1 MDHIAARL
9 PAWRLV
15 LAATL
20 TAGWTVPAQDAQGW
34 RFWDAQDGLPES
46 FVNSVVAD
54 PAGTVWSIHGS
65 SGMSRIDGYSVDASI
80 PALRFP
86 RALLWMPDGV
96 WTVDL
101 GGLQRLRGRDWE
113 FHPLDEL
120 KGIDPLSPP
129 RLRGLGP
136 TQLLIVAKEWL
147 AVYNPATRRYT
158 RVLDVAQTGL
168 GNFGDAVAVNGRLL
182 VSGGNGLALCT
193 AGEGRAS
200 FRCREYG
207 ARQLGL
213 KLFHDPQADGAG
225 GFLVVGASLDTGDE
239 RLIGFD
245 GEAWR
250 TIWQGDRAK
259 LRGWPAG
266 DGTFWIQKGNDL
278 FRLRRGCLEP
288 VPQQGALLGTIAWV
302 TPEKGG
308 VLLVGTQQGLARY
321 APPLWQAPP
330 MLAGLDSPAINAI
343 EDRKGRL
350 WLCYADRLV
359 GIENGKMRQYP
370 VPRESTLTERRP
382 VLLADG
388 SLAFLPADRKRL
400 WWFDPEHGTFRQF
413 RHPSG
418 DGFGAIAPRADG
430 TAWVQVGGSR
440 TERLRL
446 DVFDGKSFRPVVD
459 IQPKFHV
466 EFLKFVYEDRAGAV
480 WFGGPGGL
488 GRYQNGTTSVVGA
501 KEGYTA
507 AGGYAFCQLPDGRLM
522 AGGKDKLLVFDGRAW
537 KPVLDKLDRVR
548 TIVPSRDGTVW
559 VATAG
564 GVFRIRD
571 GVAILHSAEEGLAS
585 PVVNATYE
593 DHAGSTWAATS
604 RGFSVYHPEADV
616 EPPRTLFSEKDN
628 SHLTAPNGDVRLVFS
643 GIDRW
648 KQTPLSRL
656 LYSCRVDGG
665 AWSPFTEENSANLRA
680 LPPGTHH
687 FQVRAMDR
695 NGNVDPQP
703 PVFELS
709 VPLPWIRE
717 AGFLCIL
724 GFATLTIVGLAW
736 LLLSHY
742 RQLRREIEVR
752 KRAEEAA
759 QAASLSKSAFLA
771 NMSHEIR
778 TPMNGIMG
786 MTDLALGTELTAEQ
800 RDLLLTAKTSADNL
814 LTLLN
819 DILDFSKIE
828 AGRLDISPVDFPLR
842 DCIVDSLYTL
852 AARADEKGLELL
864 CRVAPEVPDDLVG
877 DPGRLRQIVINLV
890 GNAIKFTTRGEVA
903 VQIGIEPGTGEHVV
917 LHFRIAD
924 TGIGI
929 PPEKHKAV
937 FEAFEQADASTTRK
951 YGGTGL
957 GLTISRRL
965 VELMGGRIW
974 LESPRADLAAQAP
987 GPGCA
992 FHFTVAMAAG
1002 QAPPRS
1008 APAPLDGVPVLLVD
1022 DNQTNRTILMEMLR
1036 ANRMKPLA
1044 VENGEAALATLHR
1057 ARAAGCP
1064 FPLAILDFQMPDMD
1078 GFTLAARIR
1087 AQADLR
1093 DTRLFMLTSA
1103 GQRGD
1108 AARCKDIGIEVY
1120 LLKPVKQSALIEAIA
1135 RSLGR
1140 PAGAGP
1146 LPLTRHSLNE
1156 SRRKLRV
1163 LLAEDNPI
1171 NQKLAVRLLEKQ
1183 GHSVTV
1189 ANDGVQAVAAVEDGE
1204 FDLVLMDV
1212 QMPNMSGLEATAAIR
1227 TLERGTGKHVP
1238 IVAMTAHA
1246 MKGDQERC
1254 VGAGMDGYVSK
1265 PIRPDNMLEVIAR
1278 VTSRAPETAER
1289 ALA

>member
-1 MDHIAARL
+1 
-9 PAWRLV
+9 
-15 LAATL
+15 
-20 TAGWTVPAQDAQGW
+20 
-34 RFWDAQDGLPES
+34 
-46 FVNSVVAD
+46 
-54 PAGTVWSIHGS
+54 
-65 SGMSRIDGYSVDASI
+65 
-80 PALRFP
+80 
-86 RALLWMPDGV
+86 
-96 WTVDL
+96 
-101 GGLQRLRGRDWE
+101 
-113 FHPLDEL
+113 
-120 KGIDPLSPP
+120 
-129 RLRGLGP
+129 
-136 TQLLIVAKEWL
+136 
-147 AVYNPATRRYT
+147 
-158 RVLDVAQTGL
+158 
-168 GNFGDAVAVNGRLL
+168 
-182 VSGGNGLALCT
+182 
-193 AGEGRAS
+193 
-200 FRCREYG
+200 
-207 ARQLGL
+207 
-213 KLFHDPQADGAG
+213 
-225 GFLVVGASLDTGDE
+225 
-239 RLIGFD
+239 
-245 GEAWR
+245 
-250 TIWQGDRAK
+250 
-259 LRGWPAG
+259 
-266 DGTFWIQKGNDL
+266 
-278 FRLRRGCLEP
+278 
-288 VPQQGALLGTIAWV
+288 
-302 TPEKGG
+302 
-308 VLLVGTQQGLARY
+308 
-321 APPLWQAPP
+321 
-330 MLAGLDSPAINAI
+330 
-343 EDRKGRL
+343 
-350 WLCYADRLV
+350 
-359 GIENGKMRQYP
+359 
-370 VPRESTLTERRP
+370 
-382 VLLADG
+382 
-388 SLAFLPADRKRL
+388 
-400 WWFDPEHGTFRQF
+400 
-413 RHPSG
+413 
-418 DGFGAIAPRADG
+418 
-430 TAWVQVGGSR
+430 
-440 TERLRL
+440 
-446 DVFDGKSFRPVVD
+446 
-459 IQPKFHV
+459 
-466 EFLKFVYEDRAGAV
+466 
-480 WFGGPGGL
+480 
-488 GRYQNGTTSVVGA
+488 
-501 KEGYTA
+501 
-507 AGGYAFCQLPDGRLM
+507 
-522 AGGKDKLLVFDGRAW
+522 
-537 KPVLDKLDRVR
+537 
-548 TIVPSRDGTVW
+548 
-559 VATAG
+559 
-564 GVFRIRD
+564 
-571 GVAILHSAEEGLAS
+571 
-585 PVVNATYE
+585 
-593 DHAGSTWAATS
+593 
-604 RGFSVYHPEADV
+604 
-616 EPPRTLFSEKDN
+616 
-628 SHLTAPNGDVRLVFS
+628 VFS